1 MGIFAGELDAL
12 DDGLSGEALP
22 WVPVAFE
29 TAGDEL
35 VVPLA
40 LLALLGVLDL
50 ACVDVAVL
58 VFPVDVGV
66 GVIDL
71 VEDGLAIP
79 DEEFDDEAAELG
91 SSTMYYLIDAF
102 TSP

>member
-1 MGIFAGELDAL
+1 MFPGELDAL
-12 DDGLSGEALP
+12 DDGLSGEALL

-58 VFPVDVGV
+58 PLPLDVGV

-71 VEDGLAIP
+71 VDDGLAIP
-79 DEEFDDEAAELG
+79 DEEFDDEAAEL
-91 SSTMYYLIDAF
+91 
-102 TSP
+102 